1 MDTAFLQAVATRVGY
16 DPAQITDTNDP
27 AYVLVDTNFQL
38 EVVSEIE
45 NYPWKWNTQDKVF
58 VPTAP
63 VVGAGQEQYQGIV
76 TVDDGLV
83 RIERVHQVGYDLRYD
98 RLNQDLLFW
107 EYDENVDITVRGQW
121 YCEPQLWPEMFRKA
135 IRDRIASIL
144 AASLMQRTSA
154 ADWLNGQADAS
165 ILKLKQADSQQQT
178 VVRIPGSRIAQRRR
192 TPYTSPTS
200 PRGKAD
206 GS

>member
-38 EVVSEIE
+38 EVV
-45 NYPWKWNTQDKVF
+45 TQDKVF

-63 VVGAGQEQYQGIV
+63 VVGAGQEQYRGIV

-83 RIERVHQVGYDLRYD
+83 RIERVHQFGYDLRYD

-107 EYDENVDITVRGQW
+107 DYDEKDRQ
-121 YCEPQLWPEMFRKA
+121 KA
-135 IRDRIASIL
+135 ARISHEYL
-144 AASLMQRTSA
+144 A
-154 ADWLNGQADAS
+154 G
-165 ILKLKQADSQQQT
+165 KK
-178 VVRIPGSRIAQRRR
+178 RR
-192 TPYTSPTS
+192 
-200 PRGKAD
+200 
-206 GS
+206 